1 MAQKILIRRGGIENL
16 SATIGVSKGELIYAS
31 GSVNGVENV
40 VLIANADGNNTFT
53 PVNKLYSGTA
63 AANSFNSSL
72 NGTPYYKT
80 DDQALFIL
88 NSAGST
94 ALDLSGNLEGTTVDT
109 LTVTNLTTSNVSL
122 TGDITGSNMLLSGN
136 ADIQGDILL
145 GGSITIGNQTTD
157 NIQVGGEFTSDLI
170 PDADST
176 YNLGSDGKRWL
187 NIYVDNVSGS
197 TADFAST
204 VNIEGATTLGSTL
217 EVTTGVSSSG
227 YLYAGGALD
236 VAGNATIDGT
246 ATITGVL
253 TAATG
258 ISSSTYLYA
267 AGNLD
272 IDGTSVLTGDTS
284 IGGALAVTTGVSS
297 SGYVY
302 AGTNLDVDGNATVGG
317 NLALVGDFAINGT
330 AFTVSGSSGATTI
343 NGNLTLAGQANLNGD
358 TVIGNAATD
367 TVAVKADVSSSLI
380 PYATNTFDL
389 GSSSDKWRFG
399 YFVSASIESLS
410 IAGIDPTAQTLDDV
424 MNNGASTDNDF
435 SLTKDGD
442 QQITHQGT
450 TGNLVI
456 SSNNGSVKIENTT
469 FTGNDVII
477 PGDLTVQGTTTTID
491 STIVNIGDNIITLNA
506 AGTVA
511 DGGIQVI
518 DTTGTT
524 HTGSF
529 LWNATNDYWYAGISG
544 SSHYRVATFTNASP
558 VSNAI
563 PVIDANKRLVASSIT
578 DDGTTVSVDAN
589 VEVTGSVFASSTL
602 TADGIIDSSSS
613 SAIRFSYIN
622 ASKQLDYITPAVSG
636 DLIQWNGTA
645 MVASNIIDGGTF

>member
-1 MAQKILIRRGGIENL
+1 MAQKILIRRGGIDNL
-16 SATIGVSKGELIYAS
+16 GSTIGVSKGELIYAS
-31 GSVNGVENV
+31 GSVSGVENV
-40 VLIANADGNNTFT
+40 VFIANADGNNTFT
-53 PVNKLYSGTA
+53 PVNKIYTGTA

-72 NGTPYYKT
+72 NGVPYYKT
-80 DDQALFIL
+80 DSEALFIL

-94 ALDLSGNLEGTTVDT
+94 ALDLSGNLEGTTVAD
-109 LTVTNLTTSNVSL
+109 LTVTNLTTSNINLS
-122 TGDITGSNMLLSGN
+122 GDITGSNLLLTGDAN
-136 ADIQGDILL
+136 INGDIVL

-469 FTGNDVII
+469 FTGNNVII

>member
-63 AANSFNSSL
+63 AANSFNAAL

-80 DDQALFIL
+80 DSEALFIL
-88 NSAGST
+88 NNAGST

-176 YNLGSDGKRWL
+176 YNLGSNTQRWL
-187 NIYVDNVSGS
+187 NIYADNVSGS

-204 VNIEGATTLGSTL
+204 VNIDGATTLGSTL

-253 TAATG
+253 TADTG

>member
-63 AANSFNSSL
+63 AANSFNAAL

-80 DDQALFIL
+80 DSEALFIL
-88 NSAGST
+88 NNAGST

-204 VNIEGATTLGSTL
+204 VNIDGATTLGSTL

-253 TAATG
+253 TADTG